1 MPKKLPAAATFIT
14 IVTLLLLTISN
25 TLSADQQV
33 ITDDGREVLLKED
46 GSWEYRSTDR
56 FADTEEG
63 RRVRLKEDGSWS
75 YSGNVPLKSKAQVRT
90 TDLDLKLQKVVV
102 ETHKKKT
109 QKSARIKT
117 QTVFYVQLHSSAQA
131 KTDISIK
138 DSDISLIEVKD
149 NNEKSYPVLSIRS
162 DNPDLPPGTKSTLEI
177 RADKS
182 PSIWDDVK
190 SMEIIF
196 KTGIFGIQKQITLSQ
211 RTIDFNK
218 EDVEGFDSE

>member
-1 MPKKLPAAATFIT
+1 MPNKSPTAPTFIT
-14 IVTLLLLTISN
+14 IITLLLLTGGN
-25 TLSADQQV
+25 TVSADQQV

-46 GSWEYRSTDR
+46 GHWEYRSTDR
-56 FADTEEG
+56 FADTEDD

-75 YSGNVPLKSKAQVRT
+75 YTGNAPLKSKAQVRT
-90 TDLDLKLQKVVV
+90 TDLDIKLQKVVI

-109 QKSARIKT
+109 QKSSRIKT
-117 QTVFYVQLHSSAQA
+117 QTVFYVQLNSSALA

-138 DSDISLIEVKD
+138 NSDISLVEVKD
-149 NNEKSYPVLSIRS
+149 NNGKSYPVLSIRS
-162 DNPDLPPGTKSTLEI
+162 DNPGFQPGTKSTLEV

-196 KTGIFGIQKQITLSQ
+196 KSGIFGIQKQITLSQ
-211 RTIDFNK
+211 RTIDFDK
-218 EDVEGFDSE
+218 ENVEGFDTE